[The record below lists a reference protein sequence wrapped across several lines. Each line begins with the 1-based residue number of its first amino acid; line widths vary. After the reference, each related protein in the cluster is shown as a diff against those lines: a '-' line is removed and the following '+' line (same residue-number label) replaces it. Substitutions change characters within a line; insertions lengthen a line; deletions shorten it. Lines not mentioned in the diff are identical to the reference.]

1 MPSRSRNN
9 GASAGIASDK
19 RGALLD
25 YAVSHS
31 PAIFYVAEYRDDR
44 WVTFFISPNVE
55 TITGHKPAVFT
66 RETGFGLTL
75 VHPDDLDSYLAVIE
89 SLSSVGACV
98 HEYRYQASDGRYRW
112 FRDDLRLTAA
122 DGPGPEQI
130 VGCMIDIT
138 ERKEAERARQKA
150 VELLDGALE
159 RIPHGFALYD
169 GADRL
174 VRCNSAY
181 AALYRAPIAALVGLT
196 GAEMSQRAEAFCA
209 TIVDGEGNE
218 RSPAWMGAL
227 DPDCGGGHSD
237 IYEMQ
242 VKDGRWFLVTVQL
255 TEEGGTA
262 ILRTDITDQK
272 RIEASLRDAEAF
284 KTGIIDSAL
293 DCIVAMDAEG
303 RIIEFNPAAERTFG
317 HRREDALG
325 RTVGELI
332 VPEELRERHEA
343 GLKRYLESGRS
354 EMLDRRVEMKAQRAD
369 GDRFPVELSISEV
382 TASGRR
388 VFTASLRDITEQKRS
403 RKERKRL
410 LQILNDAIESIPN
423 GFAIYDAEERLT
435 LCNTA
440 YAAMYGKAP
449 ADLIGEGSVE
459 LLRAAMPKIKSL
471 DGRAVAESDRSAEGL
486 NQRIREATLR
496 PLEAELTNGRW
507 IMVTGHPTA
516 DGGTVFIR
524 TDITRAKQ
532 TEAAA
537 REREQHYRRI
547 VEAQPL
553 PVWMADLDSGTILYE
568 SAAAARLF
576 GHGSP
581 VAAGRN
587 VRDHY
592 ANLQDREDI
601 ARQLRETGALDND
614 EVQLKK
620 EDGEVFWVSATSR
633 LLVIDRRAVV
643 ITSMIDLTERKQ
655 REAEL
660 RQARETLEDAIE
672 SLSEGFA
679 LYDADD
685 RLVMCNQ
692 RYRDYNRESADL
704 LVPGMKWQDF
714 IRAGAERGQYLDALG
729 RTQEWLDERTKL
741 RGKWSG
747 RLEIEQADGRV
758 FEVSNQRTR
767 NGGIVVT
774 RTDISH
780 RKAIERVLRESEN
793 LIRHVLEAAPMPV
806 AMSRA
811 KDGEIIYE
819 SPASAALFYRGP
831 KPVGPNRTLTRYVD
845 VEDRDRYL
853 ALLHEQG
860 FVQDFELQLKGG
872 DGKAFWA
879 TMSGRL
885 IDYKGEQVIVSSH
898 LDLTERRAVEAEMA
912 RQREAL
918 HQSEKLTA
926 LGSLLAG
933 VAHELNNP
941 LSVVVG
947 QALLLQETVSDPKI
961 VKRATK
967 IGAAADRCA
976 RIVRAFLAMARKRPP
991 ERAEVDL
998 NDLLTSIVEMLAY
1011 SLRTESIELMVDL
1024 AAGLPSVWGDA
1035 DQLNQV
1041 FVNLLVNARQALA
1054 DSEGTRM
1061 IAVSSE
1067 YDAARERICVRVAD
1081 SGPGIADDI
1090 RSRIFDPFFT
1100 TKEVGVG
1107 TGIGLSVSYGIVESH
1122 QGTILV
1128 QSEPGQGAT
1137 FVVELPAAKAE
1148 QIAEAGRQHGG
1159 APVANRSILVID
1171 DEPEI
1176 AQTMSDI
1183 LGADGHRIEVTD
1195 SGAAALRLLAERDF
1209 DVILC
1214 DLRMPGLDGQG
1225 LYEALKERRP
1235 QILDRIAFVTGDT
1248 FGRKAAEFLAETGL
1262 PHLEKPFT
1270 PDEVRRIVER
1280 IAGSAAPAD

>member
-1 MPSRSRNN
+1 MPSRRRDN
-9 GASAGIASDK
+9 GSSTSLASDK

-31 PAIFYVAEYRDDR
+31 PAIFYVAEYRDER

-55 TITGHKPAVFT
+55 TITGHKPAIFT
-66 RETGFGLTL
+66 EQTGFGLTL
-75 VHPDDLDSYLAVIE
+75 VHPDDLESYLKAVK
-89 SLSSVGACV
+89 SLPTAGSAS
-98 HEYRYQASDGRYRW
+98 HEYRYRTSDGGYRW
-112 FRDDLRLTAA
+112 FRDDLRLT
-122 DGPGPEQI
+122 DTNGPGSEQI
-130 VGCMIDIT
+130 VGCMLDIT
-138 ERKEAERARQKA
+138 ERKEAEQERLRAL
-150 VELLDGALE
+150 ELLDGALE

-169 GADRL
+169 SADRL
-174 VRCNSAY
+174 VRCNTAY
-181 AALYRAPIAALVGLT
+181 AALYGAPITELIGLT
-196 GAEMSQRAEAFCA
+196 GAEMTQRAEAFCA
-209 TIVDGEGNE
+209 VIIDSEGIE
-218 RSPAWMGAL
+218 RSLEWMGEL
-227 DPDCGGGHSD
+227 DPKSGGSRSD

-272 RIEASLRDAEAF
+272 RIEASLRDTEAF

-317 HRREDALG
+317 HSREQALG
-325 RTVGELI
+325 RTVSELI
-332 VPEELRERHEA
+332 VPEELREKHDA
-343 GLKRYLESGRS
+343 GLKRYLTSGGS
-354 EMLDRRVEMKAQRAD
+354 AMLDRRVELKALRAD
-369 GDRFPVELSISEV
+369 GSHFPAELSISEV

-388 VFTASLRDITEQKRS
+388 VFTASLRDITEQKRA

-423 GFAIYDAEERLT
+423 GFAIYDADERLT

-449 ADLIGEGSVE
+449 TDLVGENCVE
-459 LLRAAMPKIKSL
+459 LLRAAIPKIKSL
-471 DGRAVAESDRSAEGL
+471 DGKPVEDSDLSAEAL

-496 PLEAELTNGRW
+496 PLETELKNGRW

-524 TDITRAKQ
+524 TDITKAKQ

-537 REREQHYRRI
+537 REREQHYKRI

-553 PVWMADLDSGTILYE
+553 PVWMAELDSGTILYE
-568 SAAAARLF
+568 SAAAAHLF
-576 GHGSP
+576 GHSGSFG
-581 VAAGRN
+581 VSRN
-587 VRDHY
+587 VKDHY
-592 ANLQDREDI
+592 VNLADRKDI
-601 ARQLRETGALDND
+601 VRQLREDGALDNY
-614 EVQLKK
+614 EVELKK
-620 EDGEVFWVSATSR
+620 EDGTHFWVSATSR
-633 LLVIDRRAVV
+633 LLVIDRREV
-643 ITSMIDLTERKQ
+643 IISSMIDLTESKQ

-660 RQARETLEDAIE
+660 RHARETLEDAIE

-679 LYDADD
+679 LYDSDD

-714 IRAGAERGQYLDALG
+714 IRAGAERGQYLDAIG
-729 RTQEWLDERTKL
+729 RLDEWLEERIRM
-741 RGKWSG
+741 RGKWTG
-747 RLEIEQADGRV
+747 RLELEQADGRF
-758 FEVSNQRTR
+758 FEVTNQRTR
-767 NGGIVVT
+767 DGGIVVT

-780 RKAIERVLRESEN
+780 RKAIERVLRESED
-793 LIRHVLEAAPMPV
+793 LIRHVLEAAPIPV
-806 AMSRA
+806 AMTRA

-819 SPASAALFYRGP
+819 SPASKALFRCDP
-831 KPVGPNRTLTRYVD
+831 ESPAESRTLERYVD
-845 VEDRDRYL
+845 LDDRERYL
-853 ALLHEQG
+853 KLLQEQG
-860 FVQDFELQLKGG
+860 FVKDFEVQLKRA
-872 DGKAFWA
+872 DGTPFWA
-879 TMSGRL
+879 AHSGQM
-885 IDYKGEQVIVSSH
+885 IDYKGEKVIVSST

-947 QALLLQETVSDPKI
+947 QALLLQETVSDSKI

-991 ERAEVDL
+991 ERTEVDI
-998 NDLLTSIVEMLAY
+998 NDLITSIVEMLAY

-1024 AAGLPSVWGDA
+1024 AANLPSVWGDG

-1054 DSEGTRM
+1054 NSEGTRM

-1067 YDAARERICVRVAD
+1067 YDAARDRICVRVAD
-1081 SGPGIADDI
+1081 SGPGIPDDI

-1100 TKEVGVG
+1100 TKEIGVG
-1107 TGIGLSVSYGIVESH
+1107 TGIGLSVSYGIVEAH
-1122 QGTILV
+1122 QGAIQV

-1148 QIAEAGRQHGG
+1148 QIASAGSLHGG
-1159 APVANRSILVID
+1159 APARSCSILVID

-1183 LGADGHRIEVTD
+1183 LGADGHEIEVTD

-1214 DLRMPGLDGQG
+1214 DLRMPDLDGQG
-1225 LYEALKERRP
+1225 LYEALKERKP

-1248 FGRKAAEFLAETGL
+1248 FGRKAAEFFEQTGL

-1280 IAGSAAPAD
+1280 IIGSAAPAD

>member
-1 MPSRSRNN
+1 MPSRSRDN
-9 GASAGIASDK
+9 GSAKTLASDK
-19 RGALLD
+19 QGALLD

-31 PAIFYVAEYRDDR
+31 PAIFYVAEYRDER

-66 RETGFGLTL
+66 EETGFGLSL
-75 VHPDDLDSYLAVIE
+75 VHPDDLDSYLEVIAALAT
-89 SLSSVGACV
+89 SGAST
-98 HEYRYQASDGRYRW
+98 HEYRYRVSDGSYRW
-112 FRDDLRLTAA
+112 FRDDLRLTTTS
-122 DGPGPEQI
+122 GPGSEQI

-138 ERKEAERARQKA
+138 ERKEAEQERQNA
-150 VELLDGALE
+150 FELLDGALE

-169 GADRL
+169 AADRL
-174 VRCNSAY
+174 VRCNTAY
-181 AALYRAPIAALVGLT
+181 ASLYKAPIAELIGLT
-196 GAEMSQRAEAFCA
+196 GAEMSRRAEAFCKI
-209 TIVDGEGNE
+209 IVDGEGNE
-218 RSPAWMGAL
+218 RSLEWMG
-227 DPDCGGGHSD
+227 DIEPSGGGGRSD

-262 ILRTDITDQK
+262 ILRTDITEQK

-317 HRREDALG
+317 HSREDALG

-332 VPEELRERHEA
+332 VPEELREKHEA
-343 GLKRYLESGRS
+343 GLKRYLESS
-354 EMLDRRVEMKAQRAD
+354 QSAMLDRRVEMKALRAD
-369 GDRFPVELSISEV
+369 GSRFPVELSISEV

-388 VFTASLRDITEQKRS
+388 VFTASLRDITEQRRA

-423 GFAIYDAEERLT
+423 GFAIYDANERLT

-449 ADLIGEGSVE
+449 TDLVGESCVE
-459 LLRAAMPKIKSL
+459 LLRGAISKIKSL
-471 DGRAVAESDRSAEGL
+471 DGKPIEDHELPAEAL
-486 NQRIREATLR
+486 HQRIREATLR
-496 PLEAELTNGRW
+496 PLEAELKNGRW

-524 TDITRAKQ
+524 TDITKAKQ
-532 TEAAA
+532 TEAAS

-553 PVWMADLDSGTILYE
+553 PVWMSELESGTILYE
-568 SAAAARLF
+568 SSAASRLF
-576 GHGSP
+576 GRGAGSG
-581 VAAGRN
+581 VAHN
-587 VRDHY
+587 VQDHY
-592 ANLQDREDI
+592 ANLKDRETVV
-601 ARQLRETGALDND
+601 RQLRESGALDNY
-614 EVQLKK
+614 EVEIKK
-620 EDGEVFWVSATSR
+620 EDGTHFWVSATSR
-633 LLVIDRRAVV
+633 LLVIDRREVI
-643 ITSMIDLTERKQ
+643 ITSMVDLTERKQ

-660 RQARETLEDAIE
+660 RHARETLEDAIE

-679 LYDADD
+679 LYDSDD

-714 IRAGAERGQYLDALG
+714 IRIGAERGQYLDAVG
-729 RTQEWLDERTKL
+729 RLEEWLEERIKM

-747 RLEIEQADGRV
+747 RLELEQADGRF

-767 NGGIVVT
+767 DGGIVVT

-780 RKAIERVLRESEN
+780 RKAIEQVLRESED
-793 LIRHVLEAAPMPV
+793 LIRHVLEAAPIPV

-819 SPASAALFYRGP
+819 SPASAVLFHGEAEP
-831 KPVGPNRTLTRYVD
+831 KGPNRTLTRYVNQ
-845 VEDRDRYL
+845 EDRDRYL
-853 ALLHEQG
+853 KLLHEQG
-860 FVQDFELQLKGG
+860 FVQGFELQLKGA
-872 DGKAFWA
+872 DGTPFWA
-879 TMSGRL
+879 TMSGQM

-991 ERAEVDL
+991 ERAEVDI
-998 NDLLTSIVEMLAY
+998 NDLITSIVEMLAY

-1024 AAGLPSVWGDA
+1024 AADLPSVWGDG

-1054 DSEGTRM
+1054 DSSGTRM

-1067 YDAARERICVRVAD
+1067 YDAERARVCVRIAD

-1100 TKEVGVG
+1100 TKEIGVG
-1107 TGIGLSVSYGIVESH
+1107 TGIGLSVSYGIVEAH
-1122 QGTILV
+1122 QGAIQV

-1137 FVVELPAAKAE
+1137 FVVELPAAQAE
-1148 QIAEAGRQHGG
+1148 QIAAAGQSRNG
-1159 APVANRSILVID
+1159 AAARSCSILVID

-1183 LGADGHRIEVTD
+1183 LGADGHEIEVTD

-1214 DLRMPGLDGQG
+1214 DLRMPDLDGQG
-1225 LYEALKERRP
+1225 LYETLKERKP

-1248 FGRKAAEFLAETGL
+1248 FGRKAAEFFEQTGL

-1280 IAGSAAPAD
+1280 IIGSAAPAD